1 MKSTPISLIA
11 GVVALAAV
19 TGFAALTVPGD
30 DDVAEAKAS
39 ARLPVERS
47 SLLCPAPS
55 MSEVA
60 ETTYTSFTPA
70 GKGGGEAGAAELEPA
85 LPLPADEDAPAD
97 KGDEKD
103 DADKGDEKGD
113 ADKGKAADGKPVISL
128 KDAGKP
134 ATADTAETDAPALVG
149 TATGRLAPG
158 WTAQQT
164 TTAAAGGARGLL
176 GVSCTAPD
184 TDFWFPGASTGKTR
198 QDYVHLTNPDDTAAV
213 ADIELFGAE
222 GPLESAVGEGV
233 TVPARSSVPM
243 LISTLTS
250 EAAENVTVHV
260 TTRSGR
266 VGAVVGAAEDKV
278 GSDWLAASA
287 DPAATQ
293 ILPGIP
299 ADATSV
305 RLVAFAPGEADA
317 DVKIH
322 VLGKNGPL
330 APAGNATL
338 HIKSQM
344 TASVDLKDVTRGEP
358 GSIRLSPADG
368 STTPVIAALRVVR
381 GSGAGQEV
389 AFIPATGPVGERASV
404 ADNRAK
410 GSVLS
415 LTAPGETAKVKVT
428 ASAGSK
434 GGEATVKTYTVKGG
448 TTVDVEPEVPAG
460 LKGGYALTVETESGG
475 PVHVART
482 LTMAEGGVDM
492 FTVQTLPDDGG
503 TVEVPGV
510 EQDLSV
516 LDD

>member
-1 MKSTPISLIA
+1 MKSTPLSLIA

-30 DDVAEAKAS
+30 EGAAETKAA

-47 SLLCPAPS
+47 SLLCPEPS
-55 MSEVA
+55 TSDLA

-70 GKGGGEAGAAELEPA
+70 GKGGAEAGTAELEPA
-85 LPLPADEDAPAD
+85 DPLPADEEAPVD
-97 KGDEKD
+97 EEKGEE
-103 DADKGDEKGD
+103 GEGKGD
-113 ADKGKAADGKPVISL
+113 ADEAPDGKPVVSL
-128 KDAGKP
+128 KDLGRP
-134 ATADTAETDAPALVG
+134 ATADTSKSGAPALVG
-149 TATGRLAPG
+149 TATGKFAPG
-158 WTAQQT
+158 WTVQQT
-164 TTAAAGGARGLL
+164 TMAAAGGARGLL

-184 TDFWFPGASTGKTR
+184 TDFWFPGASTGATR

-213 ADIELFGAE
+213 ADIELYGAE
-222 GPLESAVGEGV
+222 GPLESTAGEGI

-243 LISTLTS
+243 LISTLTG

-260 TTRSGR
+260 TTRTGR
-266 VGAVVGAAEDKV
+266 VGAVVSAAEDEV

-287 DPAATQ
+287 DPAGTQ

-317 DVKIH
+317 DVRIQL
-322 VLGKNGPL
+322 LGKTGPL

-358 GSIRLSPADG
+358 GSLRLSPADG
-368 STTPVIAALRVVR
+368 STTPVVAALRVVR
-381 GSGAGQEV
+381 GTGAKQEV

-415 LTAPGETAKVKVT
+415 LTAPGETAQVKVT
-428 ASAGSK
+428 ASAGSE
-434 GGEATVKTYTVKGG
+434 GGEAAVKTYTVKGG
-448 TTVDVEPEVPAG
+448 TTVEVTPQVPAG
-460 LKGGYALTVETESGG
+460 LKGGYALTVETGRGG
-475 PVHVART
+475 PVHAART
-482 LTMAEGGVDM
+482 LTIAEGGVGM
-492 FTVQTLPDDGG
+492 FTVQTMPDDGG
-503 TVEVPGV
+503 TVEVPTA